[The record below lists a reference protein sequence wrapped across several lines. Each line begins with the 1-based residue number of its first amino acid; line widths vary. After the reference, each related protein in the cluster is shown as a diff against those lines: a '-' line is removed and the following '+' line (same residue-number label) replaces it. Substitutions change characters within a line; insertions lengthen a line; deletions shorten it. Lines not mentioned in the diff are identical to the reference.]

1 MYVKKCLID
10 KYAVMNIT
18 HNPKTDF
25 SEQMP

>member
-1 MYVKKCLID
+1 MYVKKRLIVNF
-10 KYAVMNIT
+10 AVMIIT

>member
-1 MYVKKCLID
+1 MYVKKCFIA
-10 KYAVMNIT
+10 KYAVMIIT

>member
-1 MYVKKCLID
+1 MYVKKRLIA
-10 KYAVMNIT
+10 KFAVMNIT